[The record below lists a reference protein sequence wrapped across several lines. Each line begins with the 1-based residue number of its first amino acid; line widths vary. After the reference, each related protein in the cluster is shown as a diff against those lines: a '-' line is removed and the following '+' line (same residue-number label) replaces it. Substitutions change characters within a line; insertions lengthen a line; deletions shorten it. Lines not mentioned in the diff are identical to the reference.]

1 MAISAINRLDL
12 RSWSF
17 LMRVQTFW
25 TRICLLLYFTTVF
38 SLFSPAS
45 GSWAGPPLVI
55 DPEKQFEY
63 AEKLFR
69 SGDYPGAVGE
79 YKRFVHF
86 FPDHPLAEQAQFQ
99 VGMSH
104 FENRGYVKALKSF
117 TDLIDTY
124 RDTDLSLKSYMR
136 ISRCHL
142 MLNAPAPA
150 ILALHN
156 LISLATDTDIRDEA
170 YYRLGWIYIETGDWE
185 KAGSIF
191 KKISSTNRLKF
202 DLKKITDDLARREV
216 LVTKKNPSLAGFLSI
231 VPGAG
236 YLYCGRKKDALIAF
250 AANGILAYAAYESFD
265 NDLDALG
272 GIISFVGLGFYAGNI
287 FGATAAAHK
296 YNQSQTRRFIDN
308 LRTKV
313 RVDLFSDAKSGR
325 AELSLTYRF

>member
-1 MAISAINRLDL
+1 M
-12 RSWSF
+12 W
-17 LMRVQTFW
+17 VKTFW
-25 TRICLLLYFTTVF
+25 AKICLLLSFTTAIF
-38 SLFSPAS
+38 LFSPAS
-45 GSWAGPPLVI
+45 GSCAGPPLVI

-69 SGDYPGAVGE
+69 SGDYPEAVGE

-86 FPDHPLAEQAQFQ
+86 FPDHELAEQAQFQ
-99 VGMSH
+99 IGMSH
-104 FENRGYVKALKSF
+104 FKNRGYGKAVKAF

-124 RDTDLSLKSYMR
+124 RDTDLSFQSYMR

-156 LISLATDTDIRDEA
+156 LTSLSTDTDIRDEA
-170 YYRLGWIYIETGDWE
+170 FYRLGWIYIETGDWQ
-185 KAGSIF
+185 KAGSTF

-202 DLKKITDDLARREV
+202 DLEAITDDLARRDV
-216 LVTKKNPSLAGFLSI
+216 LISKKKPALAGFLSI

-236 YLYCGRKKDALIAF
+236 YLYCERKKDALIAF

-272 GIISFVGLGFYAGNI
+272 GIISFLGFGFYAGNI
-287 FGATAAAHK
+287 YGATTSAHK
-296 YNQSQTRRFIDN
+296 YNQSRTRQFIDR
-308 LRTKV
+308 LKRKV
-313 RVDLFSDAKSGR
+313 RVDLYSDVKSRGVM
-325 AELSLTYRF
+325 LSLRYRF